1 MRWTRP
7 KRCSMQFRVPG
18 KVVVDDEVRSLKVDA
33 LACGVGGDEH
43 ETVLVLGEGLLD
55 GRVVHRGLLSQRC
68 EQLLLRCQKCSETVD
83 EVVERVPVLGEH
95 DELSPVTLCGEHFGA
110 FRSIVEV
117 LAIAVDARFSEIKR
131 ELFEQFECLDFV
143 FEFSDRGCGCRCVN
157 DFRIDFVFF
166 VVVEVVVGVDVDCVR
181 EVIVVIDAVSGID
194 VEEAGEAFLLRRGS
208 RVPAFW
214 AAARSSMAR
223 CSRRL
228 RRRRS
233 D

>member
-1 MRWTRP
+1 M
-7 KRCSMQFRVPG
+7 
-18 KVVVDDEVRSLKVDA
+18 KVDA
-33 LACGVGGDEH
+33 LACSVGGDEH

-55 GRVVHRGLLSQRC
+55 DASFIAGCRARDVNNCFFVAK
-68 EQLLLRCQKCSETVD
+68 KCSETVD

-110 FRSIVEV
+110 FREHRGKF
-117 LAIAVDARFSEIKR
+117 LPFAIHAGFSEIKR

-194 VEEAGEAFLLRRGS
+194 VEEAGEAFLLRREAECRGAGCGAFIDDALLEAYGVGAAIES
-208 RVPAFW
+208 RFW
-214 AAARSSMAR
+214 
-223 CSRRL
+223 
-228 RRRRS
+228 
-233 D
+233 